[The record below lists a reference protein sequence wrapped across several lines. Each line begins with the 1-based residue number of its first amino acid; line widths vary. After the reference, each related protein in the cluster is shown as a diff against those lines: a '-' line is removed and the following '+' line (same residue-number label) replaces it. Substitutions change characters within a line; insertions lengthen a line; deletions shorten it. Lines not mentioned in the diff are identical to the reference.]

1 MFEKTEI
8 EVVSFN
14 TIDSIS
20 LGGGAPGGAPG
31 GATGGGIGGLPMPG
45 APVTSGA

>member
-14 TIDSIS
+14 SIDSIS
-20 LGGGAPGGAPG
+20 LGGGG
-31 GATGGGIGGLPMPG
+31 TGGGIGGLPMPG